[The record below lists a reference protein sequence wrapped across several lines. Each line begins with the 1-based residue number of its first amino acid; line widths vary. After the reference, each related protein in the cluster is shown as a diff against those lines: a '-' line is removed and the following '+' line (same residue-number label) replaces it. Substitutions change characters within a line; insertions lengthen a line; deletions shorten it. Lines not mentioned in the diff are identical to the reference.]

1 MLKHEELRGKII
13 GVFYD
18 VYNELGHGFLET
30 VYEKAMCVAL
40 SSVGIGVVQQH
51 PIPVRFRG
59 AEIGTY
65 YADLVVD
72 DLVIVELKAARSLDR
87 AHEAQLL
94 HYLRATD
101 CEIGILLNFGD
112 RPQFKRLLFDNE
124 KKKIRGN
131 PCESAAN

>member
-1 MLKHEELRGKII
+1 MLKHEELTGKII
-13 GVFYD
+13 GIFYE
-18 VYNELGHGFLET
+18 VYNELGHGFLEA
-30 VYEKAMCVAL
+30 VYEKAMCIAL
-40 SSVGIGVVQQH
+40 SAAGLRVVQQH

-59 AEIGTY
+59 VDVGTY
-65 YADLVVD
+65 YADLLVNE
-72 DLVIVELKAARSLDR
+72 LVILELKAARNLDR